1 MRKSLMALVLVFLS
15 TALYAARQSP
25 DGRLPAADDYTV
37 LTGKVAIGTID
48 AHTIGVVVDD
58 GSPNRHIFRL
68 WTEAPLKTF
77 RATSQSASIEF
88 RGDELVVMAADQ
100 EWFYALV
107 TYAGSRG
114 PQQPA
119 GFTGARYV
127 GYGLNHEIR
136 PVAAKAVNGS
146 GRHSI
151 VALDDCADFNV
162 CLDNADFGSGGGAGG
177 SGGGSCDAGGVGS
190 SSCSTSNSYGSCSVT
205 CSSSSYACCTAAK
218 SNANANCRCV
228 F

>member
-15 TALYAARQSP
+15 TALYAAKQSP
-25 DGRLPAADDYTV
+25 DGPLPAADDYTV
-37 LTGKVAIGTID
+37 LTGKVAIGTVD

-58 GSPNRHIFRL
+58 GSPYRHVFRL
-68 WTEAPLKTF
+68 WTETSLKTF

-100 EWFYALV
+100 AWFYALV
-107 TYAGSRG
+107 TTAPGART
-114 PQQPA
+114 PRQPV

-136 PVAAKAVNGS
+136 PVAAKAVNVS

-151 VALDDCADFNV
+151 VALDDCADFGS
-162 CLDNADFGSGGGAGG
+162 CLDNLDYGIGGAGSGGGGSCN
-177 SGGGSCDAGGVGS
+177 SGGIGST
-190 SSCSTSNSYGSCSVT
+190 SCSTSNSYGSCSVT
-205 CSSSSYACCTAAK
+205 CSSGYACCTSAT
-218 SNANANCRCV
+218 SIGNASCRCIQ
-228 F
+228 